1 MTLPVCFMSSGQAMQ
16 ARALCQIH
24 ISRRVFLGLTAAL
37 AGIPRPATGQNSL
50 SRPQP
55 PVITPPQIP
64 ASIPE
69 GRDIR
74 AFGVR
79 CDGNT
84 DDTAAINAALARG
97 GIFVFPESSQT
108 LISGTILAP
117 ANTRLVG
124 YGQGSQIIR
133 SPQWPSRAKHSM
145 LSNQSPAYS
154 STDKNIIVEGLNFIS
169 NSSPSGLDKQSIT
182 WMGGSHF
189 VVRDCWFTGG
199 APVSWIGSTD
209 CTASRLHCLMATGAL
224 SPWAGAK
231 RIRLSD
237 IWFENDPA
245 HPGGNILAIN
255 ADNSETDGMNLLVSD
270 IVASNLLFRGNTG
283 KQAGI
288 EIFPINSRHH
298 NRIENVRLTNIY
310 LDGTGASPQAGLF
323 IGGACSEI
331 TVKNIIIERFAN
343 NSGSG
348 AVQINAENGTFVPSG
363 VSLDAVS
370 TVSCQCNP
378 AIGLFRIAAGNDIT
392 ISRSRDYGS
401 RYPWAFDIA
410 PGATNVK
417 LLSNRADGA
426 TASKYHIPASR
437 QVSISD

>member
-1 MTLPVCFMSSGQAMQ
+1 MS
-16 ARALCQIH
+16 ARALCRLRV
-24 ISRRVFLGLTAAL
+24 SRRVFLGLTAAV
-37 AGIPRPATGQNSL
+37 ASMPQPATGQNS
-50 SRPQP
+50 SGRPLP
-55 PVITPPQIP
+55 PTITPPQIP
-64 ASIPE
+64 APIPK

-79 CDGNT
+79 CDGST
-84 DDTAAINAALARG
+84 DDTAAINAAFARG
-97 GIFVFPESSQT
+97 GIFVFPKFSRT
-108 LISGTILAP
+108 LISGTILVP
-117 ANTRLVG
+117 SNTRLIG

-133 SPQWPSRAKHSM
+133 SSQWPSRVKHSM
-145 LSNQSPAYS
+145 LSNQNPAYS
-154 STDKNIIVEGLNFIS
+154 STDTNITVEGLNFIG
-169 NSSPSGLDKQSIT
+169 NASSSGLNKQSIT
-182 WMGGSHF
+182 WMGGSRF

-209 CTASRLHCLMATGAL
+209 CTASRLHCMMATGAL

-231 RIRLSD
+231 RIHLSD

-270 IVASNLLFRGNTG
+270 IAASNLLFRGNTG

-288 EIFPINSRHH
+288 EIFPINSKHH
-298 NRIENVRLTNIY
+298 NRVENVRLANIH
-310 LDGTGASPQAGLF
+310 LDGLGTSPQAGLF
-323 IGGACSEI
+323 IGGACSGI
-331 TVKNIIIERFAN
+331 TVKDIIIERFAN

-348 AVQINAENGTFVPSG
+348 AVQINAEDGTFAPSD
-363 VSLDAVS
+363 VSLDTVS

-378 AIGLFRIAAGNDIT
+378 AIGLFRITAGNDIT
-392 ISRSRDYGS
+392 ISQSCDYGS
-401 RYPWAFDIA
+401 RYPWAFDIG
-410 PGATNVK
+410 PGVANVK

-437 QVSISD
+437 QVLISD